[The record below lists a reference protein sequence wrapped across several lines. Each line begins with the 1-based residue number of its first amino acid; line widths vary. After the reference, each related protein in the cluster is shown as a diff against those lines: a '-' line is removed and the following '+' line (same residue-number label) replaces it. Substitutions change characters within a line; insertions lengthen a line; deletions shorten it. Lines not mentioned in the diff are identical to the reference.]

1 VHVREEAR
9 HGKAFEGLG
18 HKSASCMA
26 SRSEKSGELIYYV
39 IIWIFILAYA
49 IVILNLLIV

>member
-1 VHVREEAR
+1 MHVREEAR